1 MAPLAKLVN
10 HYSADFYGGK
20 KIYTFAYDLAR
31 PANLRE
37 VSQAFSSI
45 AQKFPSYKMGKFQL
59 NLRFTG
65 IKAKNGFLKSRQW
78 LTYEETS
85 NANVLAREFEYTQDS
100 KEMAVDV
107 MDLEITEMIIYYFID
122 N

>member
-1 MAPLAKLVN
+1 MAPLAKLVTN
-10 HYSADFYGGK
+10 YSADFYGGK
-20 KIYTFAYDLAR
+20 KIYTFGYDLTR

-37 VSQAFSSI
+37 VAQAFSNI
-45 AQKFPSYKMGKFQL
+45 AKKYRSYKLGKYQI

-78 LTYEETS
+78 LTYEEMS
-85 NANVLAREFEYTQDS
+85 DANVLAREFQYTQDS

-107 MDLEITEMIIYYFID
+107 MDLEITEMKIYYFID